1 MPTEEKQIEKQFD
14 KKTLIKIG
22 KGALI
27 AGTGTVALYLL
38 SWIRELD
45 LGLITPLVV
54 GLVPVFVNAIKEW
67 MKGE

>member
-1 MPTEEKQIEKQFD
+1 MDNQIKNQFD
-14 KKTLIKIG
+14 KATLIKIG

-38 SWIRELD
+38 DWTTSLEL
-45 LGLITPLVV
+45 GTFTPILAAVV
-54 GLVPVFVNAIKEW
+54 PIVVNAIKEW